1 MSGKDPVS
9 RGILKQ
15 MLEIQEQAYRSYR
28 PSVKLFIND
37 IKTEIK
43 EPRKDLNKVIKSISF
58 LSNYNDSIKINLKG
72 G

>member
-9 RGILKQ
+9 LGILKQ

-28 PSVKLFIND
+28 PSVKLVIND

-43 EPRKDLNKVIKSISF
+43 EPRKDLNKVIKSIS
-58 LSNYNDSIKINLKG
+58 L
-72 G
+72 